1 MSPKARPLPQLW
13 SAHDPVLAYGSL
25 GRGVPR
31 IVHVHGLGA
40 RWQVFKPVMAGL
52 QEHTQLAPDLRGH
65 GLSGRAAGDYSV
77 EAMAGDLID
86 LLEAHCPEPV
96 VLSGHSLG
104 GWVAMAAASRR
115 PELIDGLVVIDSPLH
130 SRRPDPS
137 ITRSYLA
144 DAPLALRGVS
154 RSPEQLDPAVL
165 TAYCDGQFAAPCPA
179 EDLLVRFDGP
189 IALLQADE
197 ARGGLMSAEDV
208 QRARQAHPRLHH
220 VAFDGIGHA
229 VQVEDS
235 TGLIEQLRGFLE
247 ILDEGRC
254 SHAVGTVPAR
264 EPEAVGSRVQDA
276 GSGAAASGA
285 ARDEDR
291 IEQP

>member
-1 MSPKARPLPQLW
+1 MSPKARPQPHLW
-13 SAHDPVLAYGSL
+13 SAHDPVLAFGSL

-31 IVHVHGLGA
+31 VVHVHGLGA

-52 QEHTQLAPDLRGH
+52 QEHVQLAPDLRGH
-65 GLSGRAAGDYSV
+65 GLSGRVAGDYSV
-77 EAMAGDLID
+77 EAMSGDLID
-86 LLEAHCPEPV
+86 FLEAHCPEPV
-96 VLSGHSLG
+96 VVSGHSLG

-115 PELIDGLVVIDSPLH
+115 PELFEALAVIDSPLH

-144 DAPLALRGVS
+144 EAPMALRGVS

-165 TAYCDGQFAAPCPA
+165 TAYHDGEFAAPCPA

-189 IALLQADE
+189 VALLQADE
-197 ARGGLMSAEDV
+197 SRGGLMSAEDV

-220 VAFDGIGHA
+220 VAFEGIGHA

-235 TGLIEQLRGFLE
+235 QGLIEQLRGFLDVVE
-247 ILDEGRC
+247 QGRG
-254 SHAVGTVPAR
+254 SRASTAVPVR
-264 EPEAVGSRVQDA
+264 EPATVGSRDQDE
-276 GSGAAASGA
+276 GSGFAAPGAS
-285 ARDEDR
+285 RDEDR
-291 IEQP
+291 IEQS

>member
-115 PELIDGLVVIDSPLH
+115 PELIDGLVLIDSPLH

-144 DAPLALRGVS
+144 DAPLALRAVS

-165 TAYCDGQFAAPCPA
+165 EAYHDGEFAAPCPA

-189 IALLQADE
+189 VALLQADE
-197 ARGGLMSAEDV
+197 DRGGLMSAEDV
-208 QRARQAHPRLHH
+208 QRARQVHPRLHH

-247 ILDEGRC
+247 ILDEGRG

-264 EPEAVGSRVQDA
+264 EPEAVGSRV
-276 GSGAAASGA
+276 
-285 ARDEDR
+285 
-291 IEQP
+291 

>member
-40 RWQVFKPVMAGL
+40 RWQIFKPVMAGL

-144 DAPLALRGVS
+144 DAPLALRAVS

-165 TAYCDGQFAAPCPA
+165 EAYH
-179 EDLLVRFDGP
+179 VGP
-189 IALLQADE
+189 QVDAGAQLGR
-197 ARGGLMSAEDV
+197 RGGLARFEHAHAEARLL
-208 QRARQAHPRLHH
+208 QRVGRRQSGDAAADDHDLCSSH
-220 VAFDGIGHA
+220 GC
-229 VQVEDS
+229 S
-235 TGLIEQLRGFLE
+235 
-247 ILDEGRC
+247 ILSSSR
-254 SHAVGTVPAR
+254 AA
-264 EPEAVGSRVQDA
+264 PEA
-276 GSGAAASGA
+276 AAPEPAS
-285 ARDEDR
+285 
-291 IEQP
+291 

>member
-1 MSPKARPLPQLW
+1 MSPKARPQPHLW
-13 SAHDPVLAYGSL
+13 RAHDPVLAFGSL

-52 QEHTQLAPDLRGH
+52 QEHAQLATDLRGH

-86 LLEAHCPEPV
+86 FLEAHCPEPV

-115 PELIDGLVVIDSPLH
+115 PELFDGLVVIDSPLH

-144 DAPLALRGVS
+144 EAPLALRAVS

-165 TAYCDGQFAAPCPA
+165 EAYHDGEFAAPCPA

-189 IALLQADE
+189 VALLQADE
-197 ARGGLMSAEDV
+197 DRGGLMSAADV
-208 QRARQAHPRLHH
+208 QRAREAHPRLHH
-220 VAFDGIGHA
+220 VAFEGIGHA

-235 TGLIEQLRGFLE
+235 PALIGQLRRFLE
-247 ILDEGRC
+247 IVDEGRG
-254 SHAVGTVPAR
+254 SRPVAAVAPR
-264 EPEAVGSRVQDA
+264 EPADDGSRTQDE
-276 GSGAAASGA
+276 GPGAQAPSAAP
-285 ARDEDR
+285 DKDR
-291 IEQP
+291 IEQR